1 MVGRNDPCP
10 CGSGKKYKKCC
21 ERKDAVTVEDLLTD
35 EMENILQTF
44 YDIHPERPD
53 VPAFVE
59 FANTWKSSLNS
70 YLPQEMI
77 ETIALDEFFFHQR
90 RDIWDDYL
98 AKQKKKH
105 IRPSILE
112 LLDRWSEPRV
122 FVGEVTAVG
131 DTYLTATSILGDETI
146 DLWKESDKPVPVGVH
161 FYCFILS
168 DGTSK
173 GNYLAVSSLI
183 FFPTD
188 HSEAIK
194 QFAKT
199 LADTENPSLKDSIM
213 KFWIA
218 LGESGYTGDEFT
230 EFEAGVIESAAEFL
244 KQHNRESQALLEV
257 LEDFLVDE
265 QPKARKKLAIAAGAI
280 RYGLDNKYFEPLD
293 MTLKEIAEAFDV
305 STSSMSKYAKD
316 LAEYASDKN

>member
-35 EMENILQTF
+35 EMEHILQTF
-44 YDIHPERPD
+44 YDIHPQRPEI
-53 VPAFVE
+53 PAFVE
-59 FANTWKSSLNS
+59 FAKTWKSSLNS

-90 RDIWDDYL
+90 TDIWADYL
-98 AKQKKKH
+98 EKQKKKQV
-105 IRPSILE
+105 RPSILE
-112 LLDRWSEPRV
+112 LLNRWSEPRV

-131 DTYLTATSILGDETI
+131 NTYLTVKSIVGDETI
-146 DLWKESDKPVPVGVH
+146 ELWKESDKPIPIGVH
-161 FYCFILS
+161 LYCFILS
-168 DGTSK
+168 DGTAE

-188 HSEAIK
+188 YSEAIQK
-194 QFAKT
+194 FAEA
-199 LADTENPSLKDSIM
+199 LADSDKSSLKGSTM

-218 LGESGYTGDEFT
+218 LGESGYNGDEFT
-230 EFEAGVIESAAEFL
+230 EFESGVIQSAEEFL
-244 KQHNRESQALLEV
+244 QKHDRESKELLEV

-265 QPKARKKLAIAAGAI
+265 QPKARKKLAVAAGAI
-280 RYGLDNKYFEPLD
+280 RYGQENGLIEPLN

-316 LAEYASDKN
+316 LTDYASTEK

>member
-21 ERKDAVTVEDLLTD
+21 ERKQAVTVEDLLTD
-35 EMENILQTF
+35 EMEHLLQTF
-44 YDIHPERPD
+44 YDVHPHRAD

-59 FANTWKSSLNS
+59 FANKWKASLNS
-70 YLPQEMI
+70 YLPEEMI
-77 ETIALDEFFFHQR
+77 EAIALDEFFFHER
-90 RDIWDDYL
+90 TDIWADYV
-98 AKQKKKH
+98 ARQKKKQV
-105 IRPSILE
+105 RPSILE

-122 FVGEVTAVG
+122 FVGKVTAVG
-131 DTYLTATSILGDETI
+131 NTYLTAKSIIGDETI
-146 DLWKESDKPVPVGVH
+146 ELWKESDKPVPIGVH

-168 DGTSK
+168 DGTSE

-183 FFPTD
+183 FIPTN
-188 HSEAIK
+188 HSEAVR

-199 LADTENPSLKDSIM
+199 LADSENPSLKDSVM

-218 LGESGYTGDEFT
+218 LGENGYTGDEFT
-230 EFEAGVIESAAEFL
+230 EFESGVIESAEEFL
-244 KQHNRESQALLEV
+244 KQHDRESSALLEV

-265 QPKARKKLAIAAGAI
+265 QPKARKMLAIAAGAI
-280 RYGLDNKYFEPLD
+280 RYGQENKFFEPLN

-316 LAEYASDKN
+316 LTEYARDEN

>member
-21 ERKDAVTVEDLLTD
+21 ERKNAVTVEDLLTD
-35 EMENILQTF
+35 EMEHILQTF
-44 YDIHPERPD
+44 YDIHPQHPD
-53 VPAFVE
+53 IPAFVE
-59 FANTWKSSLNS
+59 FASTWKSSLDS

-90 RDIWDDYL
+90 PDIWTDYME
-98 AKQKKKH
+98 KQKKKQL
-105 IRPSILE
+105 RPSILE
-112 LLDRWSEPRV
+112 LLERWSEPKV

-131 DTYLTATSILGDETI
+131 NTYLTAKSIVGDETI
-146 DLWKESDKPVPVGVH
+146 ELWKESDKPVPVGVH

-168 DGTSK
+168 DGTAE

-188 HSEAIK
+188 YSEAIHT
-194 QFAKT
+194 FAET
-199 LADTENPSLKDSIM
+199 LADSNTSSLKDSIM

-218 LGESGYTGDEFT
+218 LGESGYNGDEFT
-230 EFEAGVIESAAEFL
+230 EFEAGILQSAEEFL
-244 KQHNRESQALLEV
+244 RKHGRESKELLDV

-265 QPKARKKLAIAAGAI
+265 QPKARKKLAIAAGAV
-280 RYGLDNKYFEPLD
+280 RFGQENGLIEPFD

-305 STSSMSKYAKD
+305 STSSMAKYAKD
-316 LAEYASDKN
+316 LAEYADIDK